1 MRNQELILS
10 LPNGDLEL
18 YSLILSLYLDTMILS
33 LTNIDGNFI
42 VTKYHDG

>member
-18 YSLILSLYLDTMILS
+18 YSLIFSLYLDTVILS
-33 LTNIDGNFI
+33 LTNVDRNFHCDKI
-42 VTKYHDG
+42 L

>member
-18 YSLILSLYLDTMILS
+18 YPHILSFYLETVILS
-33 LTNIDGNFI
+33 FDQ
-42 VTKYHDG
+42 H

>member
-18 YSLILSLYLDTMILS
+18 YSHTLSFHLDVVILPF
-33 LTNIDGNFI
+33 NQR
-42 VTKYHDG
+42 